1 MSKAISI
8 LYLLKLHVI
17 AENGAD
23 LIDKRLVECHPVTA
37 LCLILHID
45 MLIIDGASHLV
56 FNELGC
62 EIYSLV
68 AGLEIFKE
76 LYRLQVQQHLVGVDN
91 PSGGIN
97 TLQLLDIAVGLSDS
111 ISHSKPRVSNLMY

>member
-68 AGLEIFKE
+68 AGLESILLSQALKYSKSCTDFR
-76 LYRLQVQQHLVGVDN
+76 YN
-91 PSGGIN
+91 S
-97 TLQLLDIAVGLSDS
+97 TLWV
-111 ISHSKPRVSNLMY
+111 